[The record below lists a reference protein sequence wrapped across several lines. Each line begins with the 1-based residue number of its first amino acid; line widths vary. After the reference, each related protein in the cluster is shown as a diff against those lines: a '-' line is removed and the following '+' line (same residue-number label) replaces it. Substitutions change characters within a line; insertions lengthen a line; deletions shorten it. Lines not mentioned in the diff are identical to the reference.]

1 MDCAEGFSMTRN
13 YGISRRETSF
23 GGGYGKPPGSH
34 SRDIYA
40 PRDLNPLPAQ
50 SILHSE
56 DISYPT
62 LDIGGL
68 IRDVILG
75 TITAVA
81 LVASIFILLFVET

>member
-1 MDCAEGFSMTRN
+1 MMRN
-13 YGISRRETSF
+13 YGVSRRETSF
-23 GGGYGKPPGSH
+23 GGGYGKSPGSH
-34 SRDIYA
+34 PHDIYA

-81 LVASIFILLFVET
+81 LVASVSIVFGWVLFFG

>member
-1 MDCAEGFSMTRN
+1 MSRN
-13 YGISRRETSF
+13 FGISNVRTDLGGFKHPPARSRAVTRRDS
-23 GGGYGKPPGSH
+23 
-34 SRDIYA
+34 
-40 PRDLNPLPAQ
+40 NPLPSQ
-50 SILHSE
+50 SILHRE

-81 LVASIFILLFVET
+81 LVASVSIVLGWVLFFG

>member
-1 MDCAEGFSMTRN
+1 MNRNFGIQSGRQRLGGFSTPPSAYSAGTR
-13 YGISRRETSF
+13 
-23 GGGYGKPPGSH
+23 
-34 SRDIYA
+34 A
-40 PRDLNPLPAQ
+40 DLNPLPAQ

-62 LDIGGL
+62 LGIGGL

-81 LVASIFILLFVET
+81 LVASVFILLFVET

>member
-1 MDCAEGFSMTRN
+1 MTHWRT
-13 YGISRRETSF
+13 SRQTV
-23 GGGYGKPPGSH
+23 GGNQSGGSP
-34 SRDIYA
+34 YA
-40 PRDLNPLPAQ
+40 HVTPRDLNPLPAQ

-81 LVASIFILLFVET
+81 LVASVFILLFVET

>member
-1 MDCAEGFSMTRN
+1 MMADHWRT
-13 YGISRRETSF
+13 SRSAL
-23 GGGYGKPPGSH
+23 GGRHERLTGSP
-34 SRDIYA
+34 YA
-40 PRDLNPLPAQ
+40 HVTPRDLNPLPAQ

-68 IRDVILG
+68 IRDVILV

-81 LVASIFILLFVET
+81 LVASVSSVFGWVLFFG